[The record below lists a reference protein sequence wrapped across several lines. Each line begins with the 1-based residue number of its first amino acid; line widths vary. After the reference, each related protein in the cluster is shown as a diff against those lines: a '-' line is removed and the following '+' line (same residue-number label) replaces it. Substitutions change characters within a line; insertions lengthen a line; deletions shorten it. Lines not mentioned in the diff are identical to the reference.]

1 MRQKMYKI
9 KNRLKGFTTIFI
21 IWVFLTTS
29 LNVPGQDIVASRD
42 ISGGSSVF
50 TFPKSR
56 KARQSKFSSSGSSK
70 TTRQKRTVAQRTTSR
85 KKIRK
90 QYTSLAKVK
99 TRVDKIK
106 VVDPITLPQ
115 FQRETPENTAVIFV
129 GVAQYYLN
137 QNNLDEAVN
146 YYKEAVS
153 LDEKNEDA
161 KLGYSDVLVQVG
173 DKYID
178 DEDYR
183 KAKKE
188 YLEAIQ
194 VNPENSSAYAGLGEV
209 YDSTDEDDLAIENY
223 EKALSIDP
231 ELTEVNA
238 PLGIIYFQKG
248 EIAKA
253 DEILTKALE
262 KEADNAETQYFLG
275 LVRYTQNRNDEALQ
289 AFKNAANYDPTNAEP
304 HYYMGEILERL
315 GKDSEAIAEF
325 EKATQL
331 DPGYVDAWFSLGVA
345 YYNSDQFEK
354 SAEAYDKTVKLKNDY
369 AEAYANLG
377 DAYRQMADGITEIK
391 GRYKMLQ
398 KASSAY
404 NLAVTFI
411 QNDPKIAAD
420 FSEDEIDEIYNKYGY
435 VAGQINILAAQQGI
449 RHTWDKAIDLLTK
462 TTLKNASAIDYTNLG
477 WAYYNA
483 SRIELTSNPQKAK
496 ETLTN
501 AKTNLEKAIS
511 MNPDKIVLS
520 AARLN
525 LGYTLID
532 LNDFDGAINNLK
544 PVTKD
549 QPEWAFANY
558 ALGVA
563 YFKKGSNKEAVDQFE
578 DAIKTDS
585 NYIEAFSGL
594 GNAYLKMNDEKNVK
608 KVIDRLVKIGT
619 RPALVEAKNLQT
631 ALSIKGFKKT

>member
-1 MRQKMYKI
+1 MYKI
-9 KNRLKGFTTIFI
+9 KDRLKGFTTLFI
-21 IWVFLTTS
+21 IWVFLTSS

-56 KARQSKFSSSGSSK
+56 KARQSKFTSSRR
-70 TTRQKRTVAQRTTSR
+70 TRPTRQTRTVAQRTTSR
-85 KKIRK
+85 RKIRK
-90 QYTSLAKVK
+90 QYTTLAKVK
-99 TRVDKIK
+99 TRVEKIK

-115 FQRETPENTAVIFV
+115 YQRETPENTAVIFI

-137 QNNLDEAVN
+137 QNNLPEAVN
-146 YYKEAVS
+146 YYREAVS

-178 DEDYR
+178 EEDYR

-188 YLEAIQ
+188 YLEAIRI
-194 VNPENSSAYAGLGEV
+194 NSENSAAYAGLGEV

-231 ELTEVNA
+231 ELTEVNSS
-238 PLGIIYFQKG
+238 LGIIYFQKG
-248 EIAKA
+248 DIAKA
-253 DEILTKALE
+253 DEILAKALE

-289 AFKNAANYDPTNAEP
+289 AFRKAAEYDPTNGEP
-304 HYYMGEILERL
+304 HYYIGEIMERL
-315 GKDSEAIAEF
+315 GKDAEAIAEF

-331 DPGYVDAWFSLGVA
+331 DPNYVDAWFSLGVA

-354 SAEAYDKTVKLKNDY
+354 SSEAYQTTLKLKNDY
-369 AEAYANLG
+369 AEAYVNLG
-377 DAYRQMADGITEIK
+377 DAYRQMADSITDNRE
-391 GRYKMLQ
+391 RYKVLQ
-398 KASSAY
+398 KSSSAY

-411 QNDPKIAAD
+411 ENDPKIGEE
-420 FSEDEIDEIYNKYGY
+420 FSEDEIDEIYNKFGY
-435 VAGQINILAAQQGI
+435 VAGQINILAAQLGI
-449 RHTWDKAIDLLTK
+449 RHNWDKAIDLLTK

-483 SRIELTSNPQKAK
+483 SRIEIVSDPQKGK
-496 ETLTN
+496 ETLLK
-501 AKTNLEKAIS
+501 ARTNLEKAIS

-532 LNDFDGAINNLK
+532 LGEFDGAINNLR

-563 YFKKGSNKEAVDQFE
+563 YFKKGSNQEAVDQFE
-578 DAIKTDS
+578 AAIKTDN

-594 GNAYLKMNDEKNVK
+594 GNAYLKMDKEKNVK
-608 KVIDRLVKIGT
+608 AVIDRLVKLGT

-631 ALSIKGFKKT
+631 ALNVKGYKRN

>member
-1 MRQKMYKI
+1 MYKI
-9 KNRLKGFTTIFI
+9 KDRLKGFTTLFI
-21 IWVFLTTS
+21 IWIFLTSS
-29 LNVPGQDIVASRD
+29 LSVPGQDIVASRD

-56 KARQSKFSSSGSSK
+56 KARQSKFSSSRR
-70 TTRQKRTVAQRTTSR
+70 TRPTRQKRTAAQRTTSR
-85 KKIRK
+85 RKIRR

-99 TRVDKIK
+99 KRVEKIK

-115 FQRETPENTAVIFV
+115 FQRETPENTAVIFI

-153 LDEKNEDA
+153 LDENNEDA
-161 KLGYSDVLVQVG
+161 TLGYSDVLVQVG
-173 DKYID
+173 DKYVD
-178 DEDYR
+178 EEDYR

-188 YLEAIQ
+188 YLEAVK
-194 VNPENSSAYAGLGEV
+194 VNPENSAAYAGLGEV

-238 PLGIIYFQKG
+238 SLGIIYFQKG
-248 EIAKA
+248 DIAKA
-253 DEILTKALE
+253 DEILAKALE

-275 LVRYTQNRNDEALQ
+275 LVRYTQNRNEEALQ

-304 HYYMGEILERL
+304 HYYIGEIMERL
-315 GKDSEAIAEF
+315 GKDAEAIAEF
-325 EKATQL
+325 EKATEL
-331 DPGYVDAWFSLGVA
+331 DSKYVDAWFSLGVA

-354 SAEAYDKTVKLKNDY
+354 SAQAYQKTLELKNDY
-369 AEAYANLG
+369 AEAYVNLG
-377 DAYRQMADGITEIK
+377 DAYRQMADSIADVRE
-391 GRYKMLQ
+391 RYKTLQ
-398 KASSAY
+398 KSSSAY

-411 QNDPKIAAD
+411 ENDPKIGEE
-420 FSEDEIDEIYNKYGY
+420 FSEDEIDEIYNKFGY
-435 VAGQINILAAQQGI
+435 VAGQINILAAQLGI
-449 RHTWDKAIDLLTK
+449 RHNWDKAIDLLTK

-483 SRIELTSNPQKAK
+483 SRIEIVSDPQRGK
-496 ETLTN
+496 ETLQK
-501 AKTNLEKAIS
+501 ARTNLEKAIS

-532 LNDFDGAINNLK
+532 LGDFDGAINNLK
-544 PVTKD
+544 PVTAD

-563 YFKKGSNKEAVDQFE
+563 YFKKGSNQESVDQFE
-578 DAIKTDS
+578 AAIKTDD

-594 GNAYLKMNDEKNVK
+594 GNAYLKMDKEKNVK
-608 KVIDRLVKIGT
+608 AVIDRLVKLGT
-619 RPALVEAKNLQT
+619 RPALVEAKKLQT
-631 ALSIKGFKKT
+631 ALNVKGFKKK